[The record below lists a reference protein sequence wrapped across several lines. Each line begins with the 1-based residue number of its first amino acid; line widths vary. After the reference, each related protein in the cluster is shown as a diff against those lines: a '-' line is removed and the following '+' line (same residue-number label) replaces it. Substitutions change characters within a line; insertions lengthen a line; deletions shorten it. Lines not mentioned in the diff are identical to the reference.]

1 MRLPRLLETI
11 REKSSDEIV
20 VFEAEP
26 HEAHAA
32 VWLDA
37 PSGRVHSS
45 EAGEIHDPAPFT
57 RR

>member
-20 VFEAEP
+20 VSEAEP

-32 VWLDA
+32 KNVISL
-37 PSGRVHSS
+37 S
-45 EAGEIHDPAPFT
+45 
-57 RR
+57 RRQSCRKSYPIRN